1 MSLSGVAIGFLIDFL
16 VTSNR
21 PDDHKIFH
29 YLTSVAITILVWEGN
44 LIIDRYMNK
53 KFPWIKNPVK
63 RIAVHLPLSLIF
75 SSIAIFTSMLFFD
88 SMVCKI
94 PHSTRLALMT
104 YSVVIGLL
112 ITLIILSMEIG
123 AQFYRQ
129 WRESLVEV
137 EKYRAQSV
145 QAQLQ
150 NLKDQVNPH
159 FLFNN
164 MSVLS
169 SLVYKDQDKA
179 VDFISQLSKVYRYIL
194 DTRSSEL
201 VSLEE
206 EMRFMESYCYL
217 LKIRFDESLQFIFNI
232 GADKKDLMLLPMAM
246 QMLVENAI
254 KHNEVSEEQPLLIE
268 ITCAGHTLEVSNNLQ
283 LRSHREHSSGTGLE
297 NIRIRYKFYT
307 DKPVE
312 VLNDGKKF
320 NVKIPL
326 LQRT

>member
-1 MSLSGVAIGFLIDFL
+1 MSLSGVLIGYLIDFL
-16 VTSNR
+16 VTNNR
-21 PDDHKIFH
+21 PDSHKFFH
-29 YLTSVAITILVWEGN
+29 YLTSVAITIIVWEGN
-44 LIIDRYMNK
+44 LRIDRLMNK
-53 KFPWIKNPVK
+53 KFPWIKSPGR

-75 SSIAIFTSMLFFD
+75 SSIAIFASMLFFD
-88 SMVCKI
+88 SVVCKI
-94 PHSTRLALMT
+94 PHSTRLVLMT

-123 AQFYRQ
+123 AQFYRN

-169 SLVYKDQDKA
+169 SLVYQDQDKA
-179 VDFISQLSKVYRYIL
+179 VDFIAQLSKVYRYIL

-206 EMRFMESYCYL
+206 EMRFMESYTYL
-217 LKIRFDESLQFIFNI
+217 LQIRFDKSLRFEISI
-232 GADKKDLMLLPMAM
+232 SKDKNSMMILPMAL

-254 KHNEVSEEQPLLIE
+254 KHNEVSEEQPLTIK
-268 ITCAGHTLEVSNNLQ
+268 INCVGDMLEVSNNLQ
-283 LRSHREHSSGTGLE
+283 ARSHREHSSGTGLE
-297 NIRIRYKFYT
+297 NIRIRYRFYT
-307 DKPVE
+307 DKQVE
-312 VLNDGKKF
+312 VLNDGKNF
-320 NVKIPL
+320 TVKIPVL
-326 LQRT
+326 RRT